1 MRRLFVACV
10 LATLG
15 LGAAIA
21 AALTPPVIPDQAN
34 PEDMRLLRQPDIH
47 SDRIVFV
54 HGGNLWIVPATGGE
68 ARRLTSAAGYES
80 LPKFSPDG
88 TQIAFSGEYDGN
100 NDVYVMPATGGEPV
114 RLTFHPAPDR
124 VVDWEPDGRSVR
136 LLSPRRQWSGF
147 SVPLWTVPVAGG
159 LETQMPFS
167 EGGLSSWS
175 PDGKR
180 LAFNRQ
186 IVENRYWKRYKGGM
200 AQDIWVHDF
209 TVGRTTR
216 LTDWVGADNFPMW
229 AGDTVYFTSDRTGRL
244 QIWAHDM
251 NSGQERQI
259 TKHEEFD
266 VKWPSLGTDSIV
278 YENGGWLW
286 VLDLASGQSRR
297 VTVSLH
303 DDRVLA
309 RPTFKD
315 VSDRIENAG
324 LAPDANR
331 AVFVARGDIF
341 TVPADKGDVRNLTQ
355 TPGIRERGAAWS
367 PDGRWIA
374 YLSDRTGEY
383 EVYLRPGDGKGSE
396 KQVTRGAGNW
406 RFDPRWSPDSKRL
419 AFSDSDFDL
428 WLVEAEGGALTK
440 VDHAPAREID
450 DLSWSGDGRW
460 LAYAKLEP
468 NQYRSIFLYDTK
480 TNGITRVTSD
490 LTDDANPCFD
500 PVGKYLFFS
509 SARHFQPAFGGYDQ
523 RPFFTRQDGLYLVTL
538 KADTPHPF
546 APESDEVAVKDA
558 DKPGGDAKDRKK
570 VGEGDKKDG
579 KKGDKKDD
587 QEAAKPAP
595 VEIDL
600 DGIGERVVALPVEAG
615 NYVSL
620 RAADAKLFFLDRPA
634 LPEGGDDEEDGGG
647 GALKV
652 FLMDKREVK
661 DVLPDVGEY
670 DLSADGKKLLYAMG
684 AKYGIVDA
692 AADQKPA
699 EKPLRT
705 GEMKAR
711 VDPRA
716 EWAQMLREVWRLERD
731 FFYDPGLHGVDWE
744 AMGRRYGQLAPYA
757 AHRADLEYLVGELI
771 GELNCSHTY
780 AGGGDLPKVPRV
792 GTGLLGCDFRLESG
806 ADRYRIVD
814 ILRERDWN
822 ADQRTPLAGP
832 GIDVKEGDYLLA
844 VDGVELRAPT
854 SPYSRFENRVDRQ
867 VILKVAA
874 DASGKNAREVT
885 VQPIGSETGLRYVK
899 WVGDNRRKVAEL
911 SKGRIG
917 YFHLPNTAVGGVQEF
932 TKGYYPQLRR
942 DAIIIDERY
951 NGGGFIPDI
960 FTLVLGQKPLNM
972 WGRRPG
978 MQSEVTPPSAFAGPQ
993 AMLANG
999 YAGSGGDALP
1009 WYFRQAKIGP
1019 VIGTRTWGGLVG
1031 IDRGISL
1038 MDGGNITMPS
1048 FGFYTLD
1055 GKWGVENHGTEP
1067 DIDLDNLPDEEFR
1080 GHDAQL
1086 EKAIEVLLKELDKG
1100 GTRLPE
1106 RPAYPRDKAQ

>member
-1 MRRLFVACV
+1 MRRLLVACV
-10 LATLG
+10 LAVLG
-15 LGAAIA
+15 LGAAGA
-21 AALTPPVIPDQAN
+21 AALTPPVFPDQVN

-47 SDRIVFV
+47 GDRIVFV
-54 HGGNLWIVPATGGE
+54 YGGNLWLVPAAGGE
-68 ARRLTSAAGYES
+68 ARRLTSAIGYEQ

-88 TQIAFSGEYDGN
+88 TQIAFTGEYDGN
-100 NDVYVMPATGGEPV
+100 TDVYVMPAAGGEPV
-114 RLTFHPAPDR
+114 RLTFHPAWDR
-124 VVDWEPDGRSVR
+124 VVDWEPDGKAIRF
-136 LLSPRRQWSGF
+136 LSPRRQWGGF

-159 LETQMPFS
+159 LETQLPLT
-167 EGGLSSWS
+167 EAGLSSWS
-175 PDGKR
+175 PDGTR

-200 AQDIWVHDF
+200 AQDIWIRDF
-209 TVGRTTR
+209 KADKTTR

-229 AGDTVYFTSDRTGRL
+229 WGDTVYFTSDRTGRL
-244 QIWAHDM
+244 QIWAHDLK
-251 NSGQERQI
+251 SGQERQI
-259 TKHEEFD
+259 TKHEEYD
-266 VKWPSLGTDSIV
+266 VKWPSLGNGAIV

-286 VLDLASGQSRR
+286 VLDLASGQTRR

-309 RPTFKD
+309 RPTLRD
-315 VSDRIENAG
+315 VSDRIESAVI
-324 LAPDANR
+324 APDANR
-331 AVFVARGDIF
+331 AVFVARGDVF

-355 TPGIRERGAAWS
+355 TPGIRERGAVWS

-383 EVYLRPGDGKGSE
+383 ELYLRPGDGKGPE
-396 KQVTRGAGNW
+396 KQLTRGSGKW
-406 RFDPRWSPDSKRL
+406 RFDPRWSPDSQRL

-428 WLVEAEGGALTK
+428 WLADATDGALTK
-440 VDHAPAREID
+440 VDHAPVREID
-450 DLSWSGDGRW
+450 DFAWSADGRW
-460 LAYAKLEP
+460 LAYAKVEP
-468 NQYRSIFLYDTK
+468 NQFRSIFLYDTK
-480 TNGITRVTSD
+480 AKAITRVTSE
-490 LTDDANPCFD
+490 LTDDANPAFD
-500 PVGKYLFFS
+500 PAGKYLYFS

-538 KADTPHPF
+538 KAADAGPF
-546 APESDEVAVKDA
+546 PPESDEVAVKAA
-558 DKPGGDAKDRKK
+558 DKPADGAKDKQ
-570 VGEGDKKDG
+570 DKKKDDG
-579 KKGDKKDD
+579 DKKGDKKGDD
-587 QEAAKPAP
+587 KDAARPAP

-600 DGIGERVVALPVEAG
+600 AGIAERVVALPVDAG
-615 NYVSL
+615 NYGSL
-620 RAADAKLFFLDRPA
+620 RAADGKLFFIDRPA
-634 LPEGGDDEEDGGG
+634 LPEAGDDGEDGGG

-652 FLMDKREVK
+652 FLMDKREAK
-661 DVLPDVGEY
+661 DVLAGVDGY
-670 DLSADGKKLLYAMG
+670 DLSADGKKLLYAKG
-684 AKYGIVDA
+684 GKYGIVDA

-705 GEMKAR
+705 GELKAK

-731 FFYDPGLHGVDWE
+731 FFYDPGMHGVDWE
-744 AMGRRYGQLAPYA
+744 AMGRRYGQLAAYA

-792 GTGLLGCDFRLESG
+792 GTGLLGCDFRLEPG

-844 VDGVELRAPT
+844 VDGVELRAPV
-854 SPYSRFENRVDRQ
+854 SPYSLFENKVDRQ
-867 VILKVAA
+867 VVLKVAS
-874 DASGKNAREVT
+874 DAAGKGARDVT
-885 VQPIGSETGLRYVK
+885 VQPVASELGLRYVK

-911 SKGRIG
+911 SQGRIG
-917 YFHLPNTAVGGVQEF
+917 YFHMPNTAVGGVQEF
-932 TKGYYPQLRR
+932 TKGYYPQLKR
-942 DAIIIDERY
+942 DAIIIDERN

-978 MQSEVTPPSAFAGPQ
+978 MQSELTPPTAFPGPL
-993 AMLANG
+993 AMLVNG

-1009 WYFRQAKIGP
+1009 WYFKEAKLGP

-1067 DIDLDNLPDEEFR
+1067 DIAIDNLPDDEFK

-1086 EKAIEVLLKELDKG
+1086 EKAVEVMLKALDQG
-1100 GTRLPE
+1100 GARLPE